1 MGKYLEVKNEID
13 KIKLKYDRNAKKD
26 RAKLGITSA
35 EEHKKILEKEM
46 EIVSGKTFNE
56 ILAGTSEEF
65 NKIISEVERQSYLLD
80 LMKEGVN
87 YKIYE
92 NLHLKS
98 YLNTD
103 GSVNHDKVKLRLN
116 DPVVKKEL
124 AEVKKGIK
132 LDRNNRGKKNK
143 EFNSIDRSDL
153 LRYFP
158 HISKIE
164 QVENSKLIFMEYDYV
179 ELESLNS
186 KVTSTLN
193 INYPTF
199 DTKLS
204 SQSDNAKKIIEFAE
218 MYREECGKPTLDAVE
233 FAKWAFEDIKQF
245 RNYSFAYNQVC
256 LGSQDYINY
265 YIDLIEDENIKKELK
280 ELTFTTVITT
290 VNPIGPNVVATTHY
304 PYNCKYINKSLDEVV
319 FPLRYADDEVAQKLI
334 KKGLPINIYD
344 LDDGAIL
351 IEKYN
356 QD

>member
-1 MGKYLEVKNEID
+1 
-13 KIKLKYDRNAKKD
+13 
-26 RAKLGITSA
+26 
-35 EEHKKILEKEM
+35 
-46 EIVSGKTFNE
+46 
-56 ILAGTSEEF
+56 
-65 NKIISEVERQSYLLD
+65 
-80 LMKEGVN
+80 
-87 YKIYE
+87 
-92 NLHLKS
+92 
-98 YLNTD
+98 
-103 GSVNHDKVKLRLN
+103 
-116 DPVVKKEL
+116 
-124 AEVKKGIK
+124 
-132 LDRNNRGKKNK
+132 
-143 EFNSIDRSDL
+143 
-153 LRYFP
+153 
-158 HISKIE
+158 
-164 QVENSKLIFMEYDYV
+164 MEYDYV

-193 INYPTF
+193 FNYPTF
-199 DTKLS
+199 DAKLS

-265 YIDLIEDENIKKELK
+265 YIDLIEDENVKKELK

-290 VNPIGPNVVATTHY
+290 VNPIGPNVVSTTHY